1 MPADSH
7 LQSLR
12 TIAEQARRAY
22 VARITGEG
30 APERWWTAVIVTAS
44 SARQAERYEAEI
56 ERRRAAGKLPRRAL
70 FLVVPDRGGR
80 RMGSGGAT
88 LNALRALAERL
99 LPAEQPGSLEAWW
112 RRQRVFIVHSGGDS
126 RRLPEYSLAGKLFSA
141 LPVKTPWGEVSTV
154 FDETMAL
161 STAWAGRL
169 ESGLL
174 VASGDVILTFP
185 AEQLRWELPGVCGVA
200 MRQPVETGSQ
210 HGVYV
215 LGDDDRVYSFLQ
227 KPSAAEVKAAG
238 GLLPGGEVALDVG
251 LLRFDAPV
259 AARLTELAGVARRDG
274 RWEFAAGIVGH
285 GAPEIDLYQHVTLA
299 LTGQYRPGEGD
310 HESIHR
316 LAEALRGVPF
326 WCSLVEGE
334 FTHIGTTSHFHRLM
348 TRESRFRDLYRTQLH
363 LGASTPPGVVS
374 AGVVVDSVFRRGAE
388 IGPESLAIECLLE
401 APFRTGRG
409 AIAHGLME
417 IGEPVEIPPE
427 TVVHQVPVRLE
438 DGRRG
443 VVFRVYGLED
453 DPKQLVGSGRS
464 TWFGRPILEA
474 LDALGIDP
482 EDVWPGVPEAERSL
496 WNAALFAVGPVA
508 DAWKAALWVMGFETD
523 FSAAEWRERRRL
535 SLADSARLAD
545 TAALAEARTRRLE
558 ASWELSAVSLAETGA
573 DLRPLLARAPG
584 LGALARAGQV
594 LRTRARNLEDSRP
607 SEAASLHFQAGLFFG
622 QAGLEEEGE
631 RSRSDAFRCVQRAVD
646 RGSREE
652 ASFDPAPWRHAEVR
666 VRAPARVDFGGGWS
680 DTPPFCLD
688 WGGAVLNA
696 ALILDGGLPVTAQVR
711 RLAEPVVRCYGDG
724 GAPEEFR
731 SNGEIFGELSPGLP
745 AAIPRAALRLLG
757 IAREDVPLPE
767 RLAALGGGLEIRTS
781 AALPLGSGLGTSS
794 ILGAALIKALA
805 VMAGVELTEAEL
817 SDQVMRL
824 EQLMTT
830 GGGWQDQAG
839 GIFPGVKLVTTGPG
853 LRQRLRVE
861 ALDWSEELRRSFH
874 EHFVLYY
881 TGLRRVAKDLLA
893 QVVGNYLARRG
904 DTVQVLHSIKTLAL
918 EMRYAM
924 LEGDWNHLGELM
936 ARHWELNKVLDPH
949 TTNAPIEAILG
960 AVQPYVAGCKLAGA
974 GGGGFLMMVARD
986 AETAGRLRDL
996 LASPDRGFPGRLYEY
1011 SISRTGLCVE
1021 TC

>member
-1 MPADSH
+1 MPADSR
-7 LQSLR
+7 LRSLR
-12 TIAEQARRAY
+12 EIAEQARRAY
-22 VARITGEG
+22 VAQITGEG
-30 APERWWTAVIVTAS
+30 APESWWTAVIVTAS
-44 SARQAERYEAEI
+44 SERQAERYEAEI
-56 ERRRAAGKLPRRAL
+56 ERRRAAGKLPRGAL
-70 FLVVPDRGGR
+70 FLVVPDRGDR

-99 LPAEQPGSLEAWW
+99 LDAEQPDSLESWW
-112 RRQRVFIVHSGGDS
+112 RRQRVLVVHSGGDS

-185 AEQLRWELPGVCGVA
+185 ASQLQWDRPGVCGVA

-215 LGDDDRVYSFLQ
+215 LGDEGRVYSFLQ

-238 GLLPGGEVALDVG
+238 GLLPGGEVALDIG
-251 LLRFDAPV
+251 LLRFDAPT
-259 AARLTELAGVARRDG
+259 AARLTELAGVVKRDS
-274 RWEFAAGIVGH
+274 RWELTTGILGP

-299 LTGQYRPGEGD
+299 LTGQYRPAATG
-310 HESIHR
+310 HPSIAR
-316 LAEALRGVPF
+316 LAEALRGTPF
-326 WCSLVEGE
+326 WCSLVDGE

-348 TRESRFRDLYRTQLH
+348 TQESRFRDLYRAQLH
-363 LGASTPPGVVS
+363 LGGPAPPGVVS
-374 AGVVVDSVFRRGAE
+374 SGVVVDSVFRAGAE
-388 IGPESLAIECLLE
+388 IGPESLAIECLLDV
-401 APFRTGRG
+401 PLRTGRG
-409 AIAHGLME
+409 AIAHGLMGIE
-417 IGEPVEIPPE
+417 QPVEIPPE
-427 TVVHQVPVRLE
+427 TVVHQIPVRLE
-438 DGRRG
+438 DGGAG
-443 VVFRVYGLED
+443 VVFRVYGIED

-464 TWFGRPILEA
+464 TWFGRPIREA
-474 LDALGIDP
+474 FDELGIRP

-496 WNAALFAVGPVA
+496 WNAALFAAGPA
-508 DAWKAALWVMGFETD
+508 AEAWKAALWLMGFDTD
-523 FSAAEWRERRRL
+523 YSAAAWRRARRL
-535 SLADSARLAD
+535 SLAESARLAD

-558 ASWELSAVSLAETGA
+558 AGWELAAVSLAETGA
-573 DLRPLLARAPG
+573 DLRPMLARAPG
-584 LGALARAGQV
+584 LGALARAGRR
-594 LRTRARNLEDSRP
+594 LRARARELETTRP
-607 SEAASLHFQAGLFFG
+607 TEAASLHFQAGLFFA
-622 QAGLEEEGE
+622 QAGLEQEGE
-631 RSRSDAFRCVQRAVD
+631 RSRADAFGCVQRAVD

-652 ASFDPAPWRHAEVR
+652 AAFEPEGWRHSEVH

-696 ALILDGGLPVTAQVR
+696 AVCLDGRLPVTAAVR
-711 RLAEPVVRCYGDG
+711 RLEEPLVRCHGGGD
-724 GAPEEFR
+724 APVELKD
-731 SNGEIFGELSPGLP
+731 NAAIFGRLSPGLP

-767 RLAALGGGLEIRTS
+767 RLAALGGGLEIRT
-781 AALPLGSGLGTSS
+781 AADLPLGSGLGTSS

-805 VMAGVELTEAEL
+805 VMAGIELTDADL

-874 EHFVLYY
+874 QRFVLYY

-893 QVVGNYLARRG
+893 QVVGNYLTRRG
-904 DTVQVLHSIKTLAL
+904 DAVQVLHSIKTLAL

-924 LEGDWNHLGELM
+924 LDGDWTHLGELM
-936 ARHWELNKVLDPH
+936 RRHWELNKILDPH
-949 TTNAPIEAILG
+949 TTNAPIEAILD
-960 AVQPYVAGCKLAGA
+960 AVRPYVSGCKLAGA
-974 GGGGFLMMVARD
+974 GGGGFLMMMARGPE
-986 AETAGRLRDL
+986 AAGRLRKL
-996 LASPDRGFPGRLYEY
+996 LSSPDKQFPGRLHDY
-1011 SISRTGLCVE
+1011 SISQTGLAVE
-1021 TC
+1021 TG